1 MVSMSN
7 HNDIGA
13 LGRGGLSLTW
23 SFLPMEGMEHLSL
36 TEDGLDD
43 DPVLSYSS
51 AQLCHHKVA

>member
-1 MVSMSN
+1 MTLVRLE
-7 HNDIGA
+7 G
-13 LGRGGLSLTW
+13 GGGLSLTW